1 MFSPLYGTDN
11 NGVPIL
17 SKSEIDIIAE
27 QFIKEFC
34 PSALKEP
41 KAIDIDLFSMDY
53 LKLEEDFQYLSHCGV
68 YLGMMVFNDTNKIPV
83 YNPDNNRAE
92 YAAAKKGTIIIDNT
106 LLEEDQERRYR
117 FTMAHECGHWI
128 FHRNK
133 FMYNPNQISLFEQP
147 KQAVFKCRTV
157 SLEGK
162 AKPYTEWNDNDRME
176 WQANYTSSALLMPR
190 SMILKMYNCS
200 LLKQSREKNRNI
212 GILSQQLFVARISNL
227 FNVSNQAAE
236 IRLKNLGIIK
246 QSNISTFNEEYDK
259 QFYGI

>member
-1 MFSPLYGTDN
+1 
-11 NGVPIL
+11 
-17 SKSEIDIIAE
+17 
-27 QFIKEFC
+27 
-34 PSALKEP
+34 
-41 KAIDIDLFSMDY
+41 
-53 LKLEEDFQYLSHCGV
+53 
-68 YLGMMVFNDTNKIPV
+68 
-83 YNPDNNRAE
+83 
-92 YAAAKKGTIIIDNT
+92 
-106 LLEEDQERRYR
+106 
-117 FTMAHECGHWI
+117 
-128 FHRNK
+128 
-133 FMYNPNQISLFEQP
+133 MYNPNQISLFEQP

-162 AKPYTEWNDNDRME
+162 TKPYTEWNDNDRME

-212 GILSQQLFVARISNL
+212 GVLSQQLFVARISNL

-246 QSNISTFNEEYDK
+246 QSNISTFDEEYDK